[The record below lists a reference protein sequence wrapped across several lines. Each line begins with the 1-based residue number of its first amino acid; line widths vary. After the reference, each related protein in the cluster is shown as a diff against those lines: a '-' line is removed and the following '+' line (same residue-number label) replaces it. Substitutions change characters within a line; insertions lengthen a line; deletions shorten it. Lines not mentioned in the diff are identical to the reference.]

1 MDVGGC
7 WQMSVG
13 RWGMS
18 VDVSG
23 CWRKSVE
30 VGRCRWMSV
39 DVGECWWM
47 LVDVSECRCMML
59 VYIDGYFMSVLLTYI
74 V

>member
-1 MDVGGC
+1 
-7 WQMSVG
+7 
-13 RWGMS
+13 
-18 VDVSG
+18 
-23 CWRKSVE
+23 
-30 VGRCRWMSV
+30 MSV